1 VTTYV
6 LVYGGWNGGW
16 SWVGVARLLQ
26 ANGHVVFRPTLT
38 GSGER
43 VHQASPDIGL
53 DTHVY

>member
-1 VTTYV
+1 MTTYV